1 MNYTEYHAKYYANE
15 LIRRNSCST
24 VEKLSMSLFD
34 ATVDLNPHQVE
45 AALFAFRSPISKGV
59 ILADEVGLGKTIE
72 AGLVMCQYWAE
83 RKRKILVIC
92 PSSLRKQWSIELKEK
107 FNLPSTILETK
118 TYNDEKKN
126 GSINPFEQDKVMIVS
141 THFANRKKEDIR
153 LVNWDLVVID
163 EAHKLRNVYKKNNKM
178 GNGIRWAV
186 EDKKKIL
193 LTATPLQN
201 SLLELY
207 GLSVLIDE
215 HIFGDIKSFRSQF
228 INQGEI
234 AQLKERLK
242 TFTHRTLRK
251 DVLEYIKYTER
262 HPLTQKFRATDEEY
276 ELYEKVS
283 EFLQREDTYA
293 IPKSQRTLTTLILRK
308 LLASSTEAI
317 IGTLKTIKDRLIKIK
332 DGFETESNL
341 FEDYIDDEDILCQL
355 HEDNEDNE
363 DIENDNIG
371 LQQRII
377 NIEKIENEIK
387 EIEKFISLA
396 RKIKIDTKS
405 NALLKAIEIGFNKL
419 EDMGA
424 NRKALIFTESRRTQ
438 EYIKNFLEN
447 SGYKD
452 KIVVFNGTNTCK
464 EARNIYIEWLEN
476 NKNTGKIS
484 GSKSADK
491 RASLI
496 EYFRDKAEIMIA
508 TESAAEGVNLQFCSL
523 IINYDLPWN
532 PQRIEQRIGR
542 CHRYGQKH
550 DVVVVNFL
558 NERNAAD
565 RRVYELLENKFNLFK
580 GVLGSSDEVLGSLES
595 GVDFERRILNIY
607 QNCRNPEDIER
618 EFNLLQKEMEQTINS
633 KMEETKKNLLDNFD
647 EDVHLRLKVQLDK
660 AKLFLDRYE
669 KLFWRLTKY
678 ELKNFAEFEDEKLTF
693 NLYKNIKGAFVK
705 GNYKLISKDKNKKNI
720 DGNYLYR
727 ISHPIGEYVI
737 NNALKRDLK
746 KSKLIFDITNHR
758 TKISV
763 IEQLKGK
770 SGSLILSKFT
780 IDSFEREEYLLFN
793 GYLTSGE
800 ILPPE
805 VCKKLFECGASV
817 DKSNVTN
824 SYEERLLNDSKQH
837 ARAILNEVMEINQKY
852 FLEEQER
859 FYKWEEDMILSAEK
873 ALEDTKAQ
881 IKLLERQ
888 ARRAISLKEQN
899 DLNKKIKELERLKR
913 KQRRDIFDIEDDVKQ
928 KREELIEALEKRME
942 HKTNLETLFIIDFE
956 VK

>member
-1 MNYTEYHAKYYANE
+1 MNYTEYHTKYYANE
-15 LIRRNSCST
+15 LIRKNSCNT
-24 VEKLSMSLFD
+24 IEKLSMSLFD

-118 TYNDEKKN
+118 TYNEKKKN
-126 GSINPFEQDKVMIVS
+126 GIINPFEQNEVIIVS

-207 GLSVLIDE
+207 GLSILIDE

-234 AQLKERLK
+234 AELKERLK

-262 HPLTQKFRATDEEY
+262 HLLTQKFSATDEEY
-276 ELYEKVS
+276 ELYEKIS

-341 FEDYIDDEDILCQL
+341 FEDYIDDVDILCQV
-355 HEDNEDNE
+355 HEDNE
-363 DIENDNIG
+363 DIEDDDNIG
-371 LQQRII
+371 LQQKVI

-419 EDMGA
+419 D
-424 NRKALIFTESRRTQ
+424 
-438 EYIKNFLEN
+438 
-447 SGYKD
+447 
-452 KIVVFNGTNTCK
+452 
-464 EARNIYIEWLEN
+464 YIEWLEN

-618 EFNLLQKEMEQTINS
+618 EFNILQKEMEQTINS

-693 NLYKNIKGAFVK
+693 NLYKNINGAFVK

-758 TKISV
+758 TKILV

-817 DKSNVTN
+817 DKSNFTN
-824 SYEERLLNDSKQH
+824 SYEERLLNDFKQH
-837 ARAILNEVMEINQKY
+837 ARAILNEVMECWKDK
-852 FLEEQER
+852 LEEL
-859 FYKWEEDMILSAEK
+859 Y
-873 ALEDTKAQ
+873 
-881 IKLLERQ
+881 
-888 ARRAISLKEQN
+888 
-899 DLNKKIKELERLKR
+899 
-913 KQRRDIFDIEDDVKQ
+913 
-928 KREELIEALEKRME
+928 
-942 HKTNLETLFIIDFE
+942 H
-956 VK
+956 